1 MVPVCIRNQWSIA
14 LGLLVGSALWAGLSA
29 WAEAHVGSRV
39 FPIPELTGEM
49 LAGIELD
56 GYVYEEW
63 FDQIGEPA
71 LTSVDFLNTG
81 KEPHD
86 PADMDFRIWLAWH
99 DEPAR
104 LYVAFVAADDS
115 YWNTF
120 TYEESTGPDNMMTG
134 SRGGNDGLV
143 LGVDGDH
150 SGGPGFEGWVG
161 RDRIAESSGNAQAYH
176 AISRTPSGPIL
187 DDPKSRHNSR
197 VFSWMT
203 LPPYAEAAGKVVG
216 EGPVIWSIELYVT
229 PFDHRESL
237 TSPEGSVVSD
247 LSAGQ
252 IIGFAIGVYESDAGD
267 EHDQLA
273 VLAPEA
279 HATGSDSEILDDVG
293 DFVADNFLDGLLL
306 PAGGTAAEPIEDTAV
321 ESVSWGR
328 IKAALE
334 MEQP

>member
-1 MVPVCIRNQWSIA
+1 
-14 LGLLVGSALWAGLSA
+14 
-29 WAEAHVGSRV
+29 
-39 FPIPELTGEM
+39 
-49 LAGIELD
+49 
-56 GYVYEEW
+56 
-63 FDQIGEPA
+63 
-71 LTSVDFLNTG
+71 
-81 KEPHD
+81 
-86 PADMDFRIWLAWH
+86 MDFRIWLAWH

-120 TYEESTGPDNMMTG
+120 DYDATVSANTMMSG
-134 SRGGNDGLV
+134 NRGGNDGIA

-150 SGGPGFEGWVG
+150 SGGPGFEGWIG
-161 RDRIAESSGNAQAYH
+161 RDRITESSGNAQGYH
-176 AISRTPSGPIL
+176 AISRTPAGPIL
-187 DDPKSRHNSR
+187 DDPKPRHGAK

-216 EGPVIWSIELYVT
+216 EAPVFWSIELYVT

-252 IIGFAIGVYESDAGD
+252 IIGFTIGVYENDAGD
-267 EHDQLA
+267 PHDQLA
-273 VLAPEA
+273 ELSPEV
-279 HATGSDSEILDDVG
+279 HAMGSESRLLDDVE

-306 PAGGTAAEPIEDTAV
+306 PANAAGPVEGSAV

-328 IKAALE
+328 IKASLE
-334 MEQP
+334 ME